1 MDDYYWNSLD
11 EGHYSSTAEQRE
23 RELKDEIRS
32 LLGAGRMG
40 QVYRARDTR
49 LDRDVAI
56 KVLPEDFASNT
67 TRNR

>member
-11 EGHYSSTAEQRE
+11 EGHYSSPAEQRE

-32 LLGAGRMG
+32 PLGAGRMG